1 MKIVTVGRLYNKGY
15 NLRLRFFNHELFFQD
30 TDFDSCYKIIF
41 VEKGSGIA
49 CINNNKFI
57 FSAPCIFCL
66 NELEDISFGES
77 ENISIRAICFQPE
90 VINKVFSFN
99 SINKESGQLSGID
112 YDDTYFL
119 RIFTARTTT
128 YLGLLNIG
136 PSSLKRIANIF
147 DLIGLELDVQRDLDW
162 PCRSR
167 SFLFELLIMLQRIFL
182 EGQPVNN
189 IIVSEKYPEIAEV
202 ILYLHSNYM
211 NKITV
216 AEVSK
221 KFNINRTT
229 LGNQFTEVTGLSIIS
244 YLIKLRIELASMI
257 LRDTLLPISEI
268 IERVGFNDRTHF
280 GRIFSKQTGYTPS
293 EYRKKYCWM

>member
-1 MKIVTVGRLYNKGY
+1 MKIVTVGRINHKGL
-15 NLRLRFFNHELFFQD
+15 NLRLRYFNQELFFQD
-30 TDFDSCYKIIF
+30 TDFHNCYKIIF
-41 VEKGSGIA
+41 VEKGSGIVR
-49 CINNNKFI
+49 INNNKYVFT
-57 FSAPCIFCL
+57 APCMFCL
-66 NELEDISFGES
+66 NELEDISFGEN
-77 ENISIRAICFQPE
+77 ENIFIRAICFHPE
-90 VINKVFSFN
+90 VINKVFDFTN
-99 SINKESGQLSGID
+99 VHQESCQLLGID
-112 YDDTYFL
+112 YDDTYLL
-119 RIFTARTTT
+119 RIFTVRTTT

-147 DLIGLELDVQRDLDW
+147 DLIGWELEVQRDLDW
-162 PCRSR
+162 PCRNR

-244 YLIKLRIELASMI
+244 YLIKLRIDLASMI
-257 LRDTLLPISEI
+257 LRDTLLPIAEI